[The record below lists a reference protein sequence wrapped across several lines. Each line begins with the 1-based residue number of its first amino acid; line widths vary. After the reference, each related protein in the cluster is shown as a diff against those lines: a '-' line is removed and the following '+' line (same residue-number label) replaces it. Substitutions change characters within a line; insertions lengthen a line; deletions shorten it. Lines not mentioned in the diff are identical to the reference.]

1 MWSPGSVT
9 AFKAV
14 NHPNI
19 LLLHKLILKWIIQE
33 DTYYK
38 FAKFFVKSYILPCLS
53 KNKKKMI
60 KMYNFYIRI
69 YILSALELK

>member
-33 DTYYK
+33 DTYKK
-38 FAKFFVKSYILPCLS
+38 FAKFFVKSYILSCLS
-53 KNKKKMI
+53 KIKMI